1 MPKMLILV
9 TLLKLIKISKM
20 HLIKIKKKIKKFNKV
35 LSIEGDKSL
44 SIRWALI
51 ASQSDSKSKSINLLL
66 SEDVINTLKCLRR
79 LGVKV
84 KIFKNFCEINGVGLN
99 GFKYKKNI
107 TLNAGNSGT
116 LGRLIMGLLT
126 HSKSLV
132 KLKGDKSLSKR
143 DFLRITKPLKK
154 FGADFKSN
162 FGKLPITIKGTN
174 NPKPIVYNEIKGS
187 AQVKSSVMLAALNT
201 KGETIIKAKR
211 SRNHSELLFKYL
223 KLPIKIQR
231 KKNYDLIKIKGKKEI
246 PTLNYKIPS
255 DISSC
260 AFFIVLTILTKNSKL
275 KIRNVNIN
283 PSRTGIL
290 NILKMM
296 GVKIR
301 KTSLREY
308 KGEKIADLII
318 KSTKKIKAINCP
330 SKLNSSAIDEF
341 LLIFLVAAKAK
352 GVSYFK
358 NLSELN
364 EKESPRL
371 KWGSKILNEMGVK
384 NILTKKSIKIYGNP
398 DLVIKKKI
406 IIKNFLKDHRV
417 FMTSVI
423 AALIFGG
430 DWSIANK
437 DAVNTSF
444 PSFLKKIKYLGAKIN

>member
-1 MPKMLILV
+1 M
-9 TLLKLIKISKM
+9 
-20 HLIKIKKKIKKFNKV
+20 
-35 LSIEGDKSL
+35 
-44 SIRWALI
+44 
-51 ASQSDSKSKSINLLL
+51 
-66 SEDVINTLKCLRR
+66 
-79 LGVKV
+79 
-84 KIFKNFCEINGVGLN
+84 
-99 GFKYKKNI
+99 
-107 TLNAGNSGT
+107 
-116 LGRLIMGLLT
+116 
-126 HSKSLV
+126 
-132 KLKGDKSLSKR
+132 
-143 DFLRITKPLKK
+143 
-154 FGADFKSN
+154 
-162 FGKLPITIKGTN
+162 
-174 NPKPIVYNEIKGS
+174 
-187 AQVKSSVMLAALNT
+187 
-201 KGETIIKAKR
+201 
-211 SRNHSELLFKYL
+211 
-223 KLPIKIQR
+223 
-231 KKNYDLIKIKGKKEI
+231 
-246 PTLNYKIPS
+246 NYKIPS

-275 KIRNVNIN
+275 KIRNVNVN

-417 FMTSVI
+417 FMTAVI

-437 DAVNTSF
+437 DAINTSF
-444 PSFLKKIKYLGAKIN
+444 PSFLKKIKYLGAKIH